1 MTIRE
6 STVAD
11 LARALEQGA
20 TVIDVR
26 NSDEYIDGHIPGAQ
40 LFPLDE
46 LGDRMADLPGSR
58 PLYVVCKSGR
68 RSSVAAETLKRQGID
83 AISVVGGT
91 DDWAA
96 SGRALGYGPRRVT
109 RPGG

>member
-20 TVIDVR
+20 AVIDVR
-26 NSDEYIDGHIPGAQ
+26 NGDEYDDGHIPGAQ

-46 LGDRMADLPGSR
+46 LGDRMADLPSNR
-58 PLYVVCKSGR
+58 PLYIVCKSGR
-68 RSSVAAETLKRQGID
+68 RSSVAAENLNDRGID

-96 SGRALGYGPRRVT
+96 SGRPISSGREA
-109 RPGG
+109 

>member
-1 MTIRE
+1 MTVRE

-20 TVIDVR
+20 AVIDVR
-26 NSDEYIDGHIPGAQ
+26 NDDEYIDGHIPGAQ
-40 LFPLDE
+40 RFPLDE
-46 LGDRMADLPGSR
+46 LGDRVADLPSSR

-68 RSSVAAETLKRQGID
+68 RSSAAAETLNGRDID

-96 SGRALGYGPRRVT
+96 SGRPISRGREA
-109 RPGG
+109 